1 MVYVMSISLL
11 LCLVVIIPSLPC
23 QKASKPFWRR
33 RNNQTKP
40 TLLPSIKKDPEFYRS
55 KLIFSHFNTIYP
67 AVLTL
72 FVPGFFVVKYPGG
85 VLIGRTPQKFC
96 KIVVMVLFFLF
107 LINFMILLSKKRK
120 KIYCTSKL
128 LPFCSIECHHPPK
141 MV

>member
-67 AVLTL
+67 AVSIFEMGKNHAQMMVCRVKMTYFPNQNL
-72 FVPGFFVVKYPGG
+72 FSLRES
-85 VLIGRTPQKFC
+85 LIFGTASLQ
-96 KIVVMVLFFLF
+96 
-107 LINFMILLSKKRK
+107 
-120 KIYCTSKL
+120 T
-128 LPFCSIECHHPPK
+128 
-141 MV
+141 